1 MMNYKTYDSPVDTLL
16 LLADQRGL
24 VAIRFAGTSQKA
36 LAQVENDWAE
46 GSALLDR
53 CTEQLDAYFAGR
65 LTAFELPLVYS
76 GTDFQQQVM
85 HALCDIPFGQTCS
98 YGELANKLGREGA
111 ARAVG
116 SANRRNPLPII
127 VPCHRVVG
135 ANGDL
140 TGFAGGLDIKR
151 KLLRLESS
159 AR

>member
-1 MMNYKTYDSPVDTLL
+1 MNYKVYDSPVNTLL

-24 VAIRFAGTSQKA
+24 VEIRFAGTSQKA
-36 LAQVENDWAE
+36 LAQVENDWEE

-53 CTEQLDAYFAGR
+53 CTEQLDAYFAGQ
-65 LTAFELPLVYS
+65 LTRFDLPLVYS

-151 KLLRLESS
+151 KLLSLESS